1 MFDFLFKRSAGKPSE
16 TSAAETG
23 QAAAAAEQA
32 SSAAR
37 RAEQASHARLLAG
50 NEAGAVE
57 FILQSEFADV
67 RLIAAEHVV
76 SQAMLEQVHQA
87 MRNTDR
93 RVAKLMQGR
102 LDLIRHGQAEQRRA
116 QASIEGAER
125 LLRDEKLSPNQVGE
139 LDRQWK
145 IIQAAPSQV
154 EQFGQIRAALAQRL
168 ETQVVLQRAVIDAV
182 AELRRLPTEL
192 STGGLTA
199 DAAAQTVAR
208 LADAQAVHLASA
220 ERASLPKHLI
230 GDAEAALE
238 AARAVLA
245 ALAQHHA
252 AFAARQAALAE
263 WQAADPT
270 ALDADVLRR
279 DWSKMPPLPDNEAA
293 AALQRQFDTIA
304 AAIPVKNKP
313 ERPTAAPKANKE
325 APQAD
330 PHFLEVLDAL
340 EAALQQ
346 GLLQVASEHDKT
358 LRDSKSGRL
367 SPAQSERLLAV
378 RADFKRLA
386 DWARWGGN
394 VSREELV
401 KAADD
406 MPAQKLA
413 MAELAKKVG
422 SLRERWKSLDTLSG
436 PAPKSLWE
444 RFDAACTLA
453 YAPAAAHFKQL
464 ADERHGNADKARALI
479 DEARAQGVA
488 GADGG
493 DLRPVAAASQR
504 LRQAWGRL
512 GTIDRKEKKRLD
524 GEFAEAMEAMS
535 APLEQQRQIETARR
549 EQLIAEVGQLKP
561 NERNTVDMLRAL
573 QEKWQELARAL
584 PLERRVEQ
592 ALWQKFRAAC
602 DEVFARRKEVAHAAD
617 HERKVHLHA
626 KEAVCAGLEAAT
638 IADEGSDKART
649 AAIAALLRQARADWN
664 AIGPVPRAS
673 EARIEQRFQAAV
685 AKVQALAEAIVQRA
699 GAAQANALRDKLRLC
714 QALENDV
721 AAQPVGAGAG
731 ADTGLADDA
740 AVDSAAR
747 WAALPSLD
755 NAYERLLHTRFNAA
769 LAALNATAQQRG
781 SYAAQLEQNR
791 ARLQDEVLRLEIV
804 AGIDSGAEF
813 ARERLKMQVEVL
825 QSSLKSGQKPLTAAA
840 QFQQLCAIPALADA
854 RTAGRVETLLRRIGG
869 ADGK

>member
-16 TSAAETG
+16 SSAAETG
-23 QAAAAAEQA
+23 QVLAAAEQA

-37 RAEQASHARLLAG
+37 RAEQASFARLLAG

-67 RLIAAEHVV
+67 RLIAAEHVS
-76 SQAMLEQVHQA
+76 SQALLEQVHQA

-102 LDLIRHGQAEQRRA
+102 LDLIRHEQAEQRRA
-116 QASIEGAER
+116 QASIETAER

-145 IIQAAPSQV
+145 IIQAAP
-154 EQFGQIRAALAQRL
+154 GQIDQFDAIRAGLAQRL
-168 ETQVVLQRAVIDAV
+168 EAQVVLQRAVIDAV
-182 AELRRLPTEL
+182 AELRRLPAA
-192 STGGLTA
+192 GLAA
-199 DAAAQTVAR
+199 DAVADNLAR
-208 LADAQAVHLASA
+208 LSEEHAVHQASA
-220 ERASLPKHLI
+220 ERASLPRHLS
-230 GDAEAALE
+230 GDFETALA
-238 AARAVLA
+238 AARAILDVLA
-245 ALAQHHA
+245 QHQAVFTARQTALAQ
-252 AFAARQAALAE
+252 
-263 WQAADPT
+263 WQAADPAT
-270 ALDADVLRR
+270 LDADALRR
-279 DWSKMPPLPDNEAA
+279 DWAKMAALPDSEAASALHQQFEAIAA
-293 AALQRQFDTIA
+293 AA
-304 AAIPVKNKP
+304 PVKHKAKD
-313 ERPTAAPKANKE
+313 ERVAAAPKAKSNRDASKE
-325 APQAD
+325 TQAD
-330 PHFLEVLDAL
+330 PHFIEVLDAL

-367 SPAQSERLLAV
+367 TTAQSERLLAV
-378 RADFKRLA
+378 RAEFKRLA

-406 MPAQKLA
+406 MLAQKLP

-464 ADERHGNADKARALI
+464 ADERHGNADKAQALI
-479 DEARAQGVA
+479 DEARAQIAA
-488 GADGG
+488 GAEGG
-493 DLRPVAAASQR
+493 DDLRLIAAASQR

-524 GEFAEAMEAMS
+524 TAFGAAIEAMA
-535 APLEQQRQIETARR
+535 APLEQQRQIEAARR
-549 EQLIAEVGQLKP
+549 EQLIAEVGLLKP

-602 DEVFARRKEVAHAAD
+602 DDVFAKRKEVAHAAD
-617 HERKVHLHA
+617 HERKAHLHA
-626 KEAVCAGLEAAT
+626 KEAVCAALETAE
-638 IADEGSDKART
+638 ISEEGSDKTRA

-664 AIGPVPRAS
+664 GIGPVPRAS
-673 EARIEQRFQAAV
+673 EARIEQRFQAAT

-714 QALENDV
+714 QALETSV
-721 AAQPVGAGAG
+721 ASPS
-731 ADTGLADDA
+731 DDEGGT
-740 AVDSAAR
+740 DWAAR

-755 NAYERLLHTRFNAA
+755 NAYERLLRTRFNGALDARNGPAPQRQAYAA
-769 LAALNATAQQRG
+769 L
-781 SYAAQLEQNR
+781 LEKNGKT
-791 ARLQDEVLRLEIV
+791 LQDEVLRLEIV
-804 AGIDSGAEF
+804 AGVDSGGEF

-840 QFQQLCAIPALADA
+840 QFQQLCAIAALADA
-854 RTAGRVETLLRRIGG
+854 RTASRIEVLLRRIGG